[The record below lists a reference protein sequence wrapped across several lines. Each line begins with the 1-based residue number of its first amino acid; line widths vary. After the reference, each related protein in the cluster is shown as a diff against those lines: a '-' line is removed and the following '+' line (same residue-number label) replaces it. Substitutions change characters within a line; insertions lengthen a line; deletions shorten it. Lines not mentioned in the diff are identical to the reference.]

1 MPVDWNAHCRNKKAE
16 TAAPDPWLVKIL
28 PLLPVGARKDLQ
40 RSDFLRQRL
49 PTALASPARN
59 RVGGGVAPAVLP
71 HHRAYGSVHGGS
83 RGVLKASEL
92 VT

>member
-1 MPVDWNAHCRNKKAE
+1 LNSTDPKQNPTSEKVMPVDWNAHCRNKKAE

-49 PTALASPARN
+49 PTALASPARKIKSP
-59 RVGGGVAPAVLP
+59 RRLSA
-71 HHRAYGSVHGGS
+71 RAIY
-83 RGVLKASEL
+83 LL
-92 VT
+92 Q